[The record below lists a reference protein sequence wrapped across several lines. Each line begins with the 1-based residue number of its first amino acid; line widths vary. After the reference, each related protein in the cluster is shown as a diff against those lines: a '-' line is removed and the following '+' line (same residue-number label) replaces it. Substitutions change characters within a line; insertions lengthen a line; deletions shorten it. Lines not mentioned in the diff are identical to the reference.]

1 MSRLLFYVALLLAAL
16 LLQTVFLPPFFPA
29 GMKPDLVLLLVIWLG
44 LRESP
49 WRGGALV
56 YLLGCIYDLHAG
68 TYAGLHG
75 FVFLPIFL
83 LVCGMATRLNTESIS
98 LLWCLVVGG
107 TLLQAALTVFALEF
121 FADVQQFWVLALD
134 ILPEQLVLNLAAGYL
149 LWRFGRRWGR
159 RLTRLVQ
166 ILPWRLRRPHAT

>member
-1 MSRLLFYVALLLAAL
+1 MRRLLLYSFLFLVAL

-29 GMKPDLVLLLVIWLG
+29 GTKPDFVLLLIIWLG

-56 YLLGCIYDLHAG
+56 YLFGCLYDLHAG
-68 TYAGLHG
+68 TYTGLHG

-98 LLWCLVVGG
+98 LLWCLVAGG

-121 FADVQQFWVLALD
+121 FADVSRFWALALD

-149 LWRFGRRWGR
+149 LWRLGRRRG
-159 RLTRLVQ
+159 RLVSQ
-166 ILPWRLRRPHAT
+166 LLVWRQRRSHAT

>member
-1 MSRLLFYVALLLAAL
+1 VRRLLLYSFLFLVAL

-29 GMKPDLVLLLVIWLG
+29 GIKPDFVLLLIIWLG

-56 YLLGCIYDLHAG
+56 YLFGCLYDLHAG
-68 TYAGLHG
+68 TYPGLHG

-121 FADVQQFWVLALD
+121 FADVSRFWALALD

-149 LWRFGRRWGR
+149 LWRLGRRRG
-159 RLTRLVQ
+159 RLVTQ
-166 ILPWRLRRPHAT
+166 LLAWRQRRSHAT

>member
-1 MSRLLFYVALLLAAL
+1 MSRLLLYLLLLLCAL

-29 GMKPDLVLLLVIWLG
+29 GMKPDLILLLTIWLG

-56 YLLGCIYDLHAG
+56 YLIGCVYDVHAG
-68 TYAGLHG
+68 CYPGLHG
-75 FVFLPIFL
+75 FVLLPVFL
-83 LVCGMATRLNTESIS
+83 LVCGMATRLNTESVS

-121 FADVQQFWVLALD
+121 FADVKRFWGIVLD
-134 ILPEQLVLNLAAGYL
+134 VLPGQLLLNLVAGYL
-149 LWRFGRRWGR
+149 FWRLGRRWQ
-159 RLTRLVQ
+159 RLCARLDPL
-166 ILPWRLRRPHAT
+166 LPARLRRRHAA